1 MKKDKAYVWIFNE
14 HVFALFM
21 FLYDPWEFFH
31 FSWNFSFHNF
41 SAYLDSLVIFFK
53 FVDFQ
58 CAHVKISNFSM
69 APNSYPLKELYNDVK
84 SALKSNQAGI
94 GRNNEFLCTL
104 S

>member
-14 HVFALFM
+14 HVFASFI
-21 FLYDPWEFFH
+21 FLYDPWEFFFH
-31 FSWNFSFHNF
+31 FIIF
-41 SAYLDSLVIFFK
+41 SAYLDSLVIFFFK

>member
-1 MKKDKAYVWIFNE
+1 MGIF
-14 HVFALFM
+14 
-21 FLYDPWEFFH
+21 
-31 FSWNFSFHNF
+31 FSFHNF
-41 SAYLDSLVIFFK
+41 FSLLRFFGYIFFK